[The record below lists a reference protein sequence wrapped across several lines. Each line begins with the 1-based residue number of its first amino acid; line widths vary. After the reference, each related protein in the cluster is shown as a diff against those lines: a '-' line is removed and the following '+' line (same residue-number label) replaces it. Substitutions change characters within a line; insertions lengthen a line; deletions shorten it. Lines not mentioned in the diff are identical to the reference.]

1 MQRGRRARLT
11 AASAAQLSKL
21 GAARLHLSEPTVFTA
36 LVVVLLL
43 VMGPL
48 ARLLGGGLFNP
59 CDAAVRWAQGALGGR
74 AALVRSSA
82 QAAGAVV
89 GAAAARALV
98 PAAWYGGEAL
108 VATLMPG
115 ADLVTGAGAEFML
128 TLLCTLT
135 SLGVGDVFNNA
146 LARQALPLAA
156 VVFALQAGARYSGPV
171 LNPAVA
177 SAWSAIATRV
187 PLTAAEH
194 LVVFWAAPLSA
205 ALLAAYAHAGWQA
218 SRRAPAAARAKAD

>member
-1 MQRGRRARLT
+1 M
-11 AASAAQLSKL
+11 
-21 GAARLHLSEPTVFTA
+21 

-43 VMGPL
+43 LLGPL

-59 CDAAVRWAQGALGGR
+59 CDAAVRWAQGALGTR
-74 AALVRSSA
+74 AALVRSAA
-82 QAAGAVV
+82 QAAGAVG

-98 PAAWYGGEAL
+98 PPAWYGGEAL
-108 VATLMPG
+108 VATLRPG

-128 TLLCTLT
+128 TLLCTLA
-135 SLGVGDVFNNA
+135 A
-146 LARQALPLAA
+146 LAVDDLFSSTFVRQALPLAA
-156 VVFALQAGARYSGPV
+156 VVFALQAGARYSGPI

-177 SAWSAIATRV
+177 SSWSAISMRT
-187 PLTAAEH
+187 PLTVVEH
-194 LVVFWAAPLSA
+194 ATVFWAAPLAA